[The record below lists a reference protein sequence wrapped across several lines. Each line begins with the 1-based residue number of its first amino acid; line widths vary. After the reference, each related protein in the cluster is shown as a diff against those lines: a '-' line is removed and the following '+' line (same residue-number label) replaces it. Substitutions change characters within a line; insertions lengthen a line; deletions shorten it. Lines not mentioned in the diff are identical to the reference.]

1 MLFEY
6 LSKLLHK
13 LSETVDTNAVYDFI
27 YILYF
32 ICVSSLCHVVIVL
45 LKVHKP
51 GTRLKVGFRTSL
63 PNGYLP
69 TLNLTGQYFINK
81 IVKFYVAYKYFYICL
96 TLEKKRISQWFWK
109 YFIWYMLYTWKLNI
123 CLSIQPYQALM
134 LWSYHTHQFNLS
146 WQFYFNLIIWHLCL
160 SIASKDDYLEDK
172 LNLNIFAL
180 FWFVAKNKGLLL
192 NFSLA

>member
-1 MLFEY
+1 MIA
-6 LSKLLHK
+6 LLR
-13 LSETVDTNAVYDFI
+13 
-27 YILYF
+27 
-32 ICVSSLCHVVIVL
+32 
-45 LKVHKP
+45 VHKP

-81 IVKFYVAYKYFYICL
+81 IVKFYVAYKYLCICL
-96 TLEKKRISQWFWK
+96 THKNTRKKENKSVILEIF
-109 YFIWYMLYTWKLNI
+109 YLIYMYKLYTWKLNI
-123 CLSIQPYQALM
+123 CLSIQSYQAIM

-146 WQFYFNLIIWHLCL
+146 WQFYFNLIVWLLCL
-160 SIASKDDYLEDK
+160 SIASKDDSLEDK
-172 LNLNIFAL
+172 LNLNIFGL